1 MEPPRCEC
9 HDEPKYWNVNRRGAN
24 GGYWLCA
31 VRVRERKRATYRANA
46 EQRRAQIT
54 AYYHDTGWLVR
65 RRRDLAK
72 QRKQIL
78 EQLAQLDQ
86 EAKAC

>member
-1 MEPPRCEC
+1 MT
-9 HDEPKYWNVNRRGAN
+9 A

-31 VRVRERKRATYRANA
+31 VKRRETSRRTYQKRREVKLAR
-46 EQRRAQIT
+46 QREHHHA
-54 AYYHDTGWLVR
+54 HGWLTK
-65 RRRDLAK
+65 RRRDLDR
-72 QRKQIL
+72 QRTRIL